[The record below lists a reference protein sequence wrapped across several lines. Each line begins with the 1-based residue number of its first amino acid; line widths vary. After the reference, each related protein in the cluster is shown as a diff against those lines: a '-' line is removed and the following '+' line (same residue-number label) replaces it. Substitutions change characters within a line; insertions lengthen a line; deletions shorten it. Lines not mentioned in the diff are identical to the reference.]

1 MGRRQ
6 GDQVTSQPRSSVTSH
21 TSGCL
26 LVILAARLALAS
38 SPLLTPAFCRGP
50 FSIDCDSLPYPPFP
64 LLPYRPFLAALTSR
78 VTEWDDFEK
87 ACLTRC
93 R

>member
-38 SPLLTPAFCRGP
+38 SPLSTPASCRGP
-50 FSIDCDSLPYPPFP
+50 FSIDCASLPYPPFLLLPLPP
-64 LLPYRPFLAALTSR
+64 LLWL
-78 VTEWDDFEK
+78 
-87 ACLTRC
+87 
-93 R
+93 

>member
-26 LVILAARLALAS
+26 LVIALAS
-38 SPLLTPAFCRGP
+38 SPLSTPAFCRGP

-64 LLPYRPFLAALTSR
+64 LLPYRPFCGSDLSCYR
-78 VTEWDDFEK
+78 MG
-87 ACLTRC
+87 
-93 R
+93 